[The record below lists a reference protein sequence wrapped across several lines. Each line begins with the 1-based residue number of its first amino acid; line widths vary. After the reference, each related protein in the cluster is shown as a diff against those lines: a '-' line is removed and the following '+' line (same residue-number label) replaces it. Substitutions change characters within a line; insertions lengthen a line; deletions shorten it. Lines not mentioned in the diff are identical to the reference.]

1 MTHLHATSQ
10 CPYVRRR
17 TPARAAVLLAVA
29 AMLTAGAALSVRA
42 VAAAPAPQQPKKA
55 VSLWTC
61 SMHPQ
66 VIEDH
71 PGTCPICGMDLVPL
85 KSSTASVTATAP
97 EAADATAAPPL
108 AATPAPPAASAGK
121 RKILFYR
128 NPMDPSVTSP
138 VPMKDSMGMDYVPV
152 YAGAAAPAAT
162 PPVAPAA
169 PASRGEGA
177 HRGKVLFYCNPM
189 NPAITSPVPMKD
201 EMGMDYVPVYAD
213 EAAAARR
220 QGAVV
225 TIDPAVVQNMNVV
238 TAVVRRR
245 DVTRQIRT
253 VGTLEYDPERVVSVT
268 TKYDGFV
275 EKVFAN
281 YLGQTVR
288 RGDPLFEIYAP
299 ELVQTEQELLSAL
312 EFSRQLEGT
321 PGDAARRAAALV
333 DAART
338 RLSYWDISPSQ
349 IAGIERSGKVLRT
362 LTVTAPASGV
372 VIDRMEGLEGMAV
385 KPGMNVLKV
394 ADLSHLWL
402 EAEVFDNQLPWV
414 REGSTAQVSVPYFPG
429 ETFTGRVRFVEPQL
443 SDKTRSVRLTFEI
456 PNRGG
461 RLRANMYATVVFEP
475 VAVRSAVVVPSSA
488 VLRTGE
494 RNVVIVALGAGR
506 FAPRD
511 VILGVEGDGV
521 VQVLSG
527 IGPGEEV
534 VTSAQFLIDSES
546 NLQAAIQQMIES
558 KMKSAGGGDAR

>member
-1 MTHLHATSQ
+1 
-10 CPYVRRR
+10 
-17 TPARAAVLLAVA
+17 
-29 AMLTAGAALSVRA
+29 
-42 VAAAPAPQQPKKA
+42 
-55 VSLWTC
+55 
-61 SMHPQ
+61 
-66 VIEDH
+66 
-71 PGTCPICGMDLVPL
+71 
-85 KSSTASVTATAP
+85 
-97 EAADATAAPPL
+97 
-108 AATPAPPAASAGK
+108 
-121 RKILFYR
+121 
-128 NPMDPSVTSP
+128 MDPSVTSP

-169 PASRGEGA
+169 PAPRGKGA
-177 HRGKVLFYCNPM
+177 HRGKVLFYRNPM

-201 EMGMDYVPVYAD
+201 EMGMDYVPVYEG

-414 REGSTAQVSVPYFPG
+414 REGSTARVSVPYFPG